1 MKKVEVILKVTDACN
16 LRCKYCY
23 NGEAHHTGERLSLE
37 RFEKLLNLLLTGYN
51 LIHIIW
57 HGGEPLSVGID
68 YFKQAMDVERRVHIQ
83 SGVVIENSIQT
94 NGTLING
101 EWIRFFKENDFKVG
115 ISFDGADNER
125 YRQGTDKVLRA
136 MKLLRGAGLGFGCNA
151 VVADNEYDLKANYAF
166 FKSLG
171 VSFDF
176 SRVLYEGGAKNMPSL
191 DTVAYAKA
199 LCELFDEWI
208 YDSDGVGIRTFGLY
222 LNLASG
228 GKYRICSCCSC
239 HMKYISVSPS
249 GILYNCG
256 RDSLGAYPFGSVD
269 DFERVEDIFASEGAI
284 SLISGSV
291 KRRERCK
298 ASCEY
303 FPLCA
308 GGCAD
313 IAILEGGL
321 DQIPTDYCYL
331 FKTVYSHVASV
342 FNSLMEERVP
352 LSRLNPMVKSILART
367 VSKTSTTTKTDIGDT
382 YV

>member
-23 NGEAHHTGERLSLE
+23 NGEAHHTGEHLSLE
-37 RFEKLLNLLLTGYN
+37 RFDKLLNLLLTGYN

-57 HGGEPLSVGID
+57 HGGEPLSVGLD
-68 YFKQAMDVERRVHIQ
+68 YFKQAMDIERKVHIQ
-83 SGVVIENSIQT
+83 SGVVIENSVQT

-101 EWIRFFKENDFKVG
+101 EWIRFFKENGFKVG

-136 MKLLRGAGLGFGCNA
+136 MKLLRRAGLAFGCNA
-151 VVADNEYDLKANYAF
+151 VVADNEYDLKANYTF

-208 YDSDGVGIRTFGLY
+208 YDADGVGIRTFGLY

-249 GILYNCG
+249 GTLYNCG

-284 SLISGSV
+284 ALISGSV
-291 KRRERCK
+291 KRREKCK
-298 ASCEY
+298 SSCEY

-321 DQIPTDYCYL
+321 DRIPTDYCYL

-342 FNSLMEERVP
+342 FKSLMEERAP
-352 LSRLNPMVKSILART
+352 LSSLNPMVKSILART
-367 VSKTSTTTKTDIGDT
+367 VSKTSTTTKNEIADT